1 MLIYGLLFLSDE
13 NSNFIEKTE
22 WQRQFSPLLYEANTK
37 KVINMFDNFYWNTAV
52 GKALF
57 HVEGVSHLA
66 DLSL

>member
-22 WQRQFSPLLYEANTK
+22 WQRQFSPLL
-37 KVINMFDNFYWNTAV
+37 NMFDNFYWNTAV